1 MAMSSSSPLP
11 GDGGQQVEG
20 NTPAEDGGGVD
31 HPALAGGQVV
41 EAAEHGLAQVPGQGE
56 GGQPGRV
63 DPAGGDHQLLQ
74 EERVAAG
81 APVQGLG
88 HLVGHGV
95 AVDGGQQLGH
105 PGAAQ
110 ALQGDS
116 CDQALAL
123 QLGQQLDQRVAA
135 GHALGG
141 GRCRPAAAAGRR

>member
-1 MAMSSSSPLP
+1 VAEGEQVRLLLHHVLGHQVVQDGDELVLAAA

-20 NTPAEDGGGVD
+20 DTPAEDGGGVD

-88 HLVGHGV
+88 HLVGHG
-95 AVDGGQQLGH
+95 L
-105 PGAAQ
+105 P
-110 ALQGDS
+110 
-116 CDQALAL
+116 
-123 QLGQQLDQRVAA
+123 
-135 GHALGG
+135 
-141 GRCRPAAAAGRR
+141 